1 MQNNGHCGVERTNQ
15 CQKVN
20 GWYEVS
26 EGGMNGMNRKII
38 MDEGMNQQSSINKY
52 IKEVNGN
59 EQV

>member
-38 MDEGMNQQSSINKY
+38 MDEGMN
-52 IKEVNGN
+52 
-59 EQV
+59 

>member
-26 EGGMNGMNRKII
+26 EGGM
-38 MDEGMNQQSSINKY
+38 IN